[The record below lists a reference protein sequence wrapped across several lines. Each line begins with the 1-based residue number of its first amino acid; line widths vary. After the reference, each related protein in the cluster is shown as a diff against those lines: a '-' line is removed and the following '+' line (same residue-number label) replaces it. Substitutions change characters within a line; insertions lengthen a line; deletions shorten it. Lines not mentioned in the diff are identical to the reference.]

1 MNIVKDTIQ
10 IGKIVMAVSLMFNF
24 NSLQESE
31 LKNYVKL
38 REIEWVS
45 KRKTEQEVEE
55 MIKAE
60 ARNISQKW

>member
-1 MNIVKDTIQ
+1 MNVVKDTIQ
-10 IGKIVMAVSLMFNF
+10 IGKIVIAVSLMFNF

-45 KRKTEQEVEE
+45 KRKTEQDVEE

-60 ARNISQKW
+60 DRNSSRKW

>member
-1 MNIVKDTIQ
+1 MSIVKDTIQ
-10 IGKIVMAVSLMFNF
+10 IGEIVMAVSLMFNF

-38 REIEWVS
+38 REIEWVR
-45 KRKTEQEVEE
+45 KRKTDQEVEE

-60 ARNISQKW
+60 ARNISSKW

>member
-1 MNIVKDTIQ
+1 MNVVKDTIQ
-10 IGKIVMAVSLMFNF
+10 IGKIVIAVSLMFNF

-60 ARNISQKW
+60 ARNISRKW